1 MICSAISIFICCFC
15 SVIFWYRKF
24 KQANEINL
32 LRSSFSSTTSTT
44 QQQQQ
49 QQYGSFDTQILNYE
63 SAITNSQKN
72 DHITDILPTYDEIKF
87 KI

>member
-1 MICSAISIFICCFC
+1 MCCFC

-32 LRSSFSSTTSTT
+32 LRSSFSSTATT
-44 QQQQQ
+44 QQ

-63 SAITNSQKN
+63 SAITNSQTN
-72 DHITDILPTYDEIKF
+72 DYKTDILPTYDEIKF

>member
-32 LRSSFSSTTSTT
+32 LRSSFSSTATT
-44 QQQQQ
+44 TQ
-49 QQYGSFDTQILNYE
+49 QQYGSFDNQILNYE

-72 DHITDILPTYDEIKF
+72 DYKTDILPTYDEIKF
-87 KI
+87 EI